1 MPRAGAIN
9 PTGGHG
15 ATKSRSADHPN
26 SGSESA
32 SPQRSLNP
40 TVLAYAMGPLALV
53 VILLLMH
60 FGDVARES
68 AWLWVAVFIVVP
80 MISVLGNHIYDRK
93 PSEAR
98 LHVRVASGAL
108 AVTIVIYLSGW
119 GPVLA
124 GAFAFLALENI
135 AHGGSRVWRITA
147 LWSLVG
153 IAVGQ
158 VAIGAGWAPSE
169 LRTSQANA
177 LALMGAFILVFII
190 RMAGMAMEKKEDAE
204 TSTRLSEDRFRS
216 LIQNSSDATLVI
228 SDEGLI
234 TYASPAV
241 TPLLGFEPDDLLDRR
256 ATDYVHPDER
266 DRVMDRLGSQLQI
279 SPESLPLQFRMEHKD
294 GTWRDVEAVVA
305 NQCDRPSVG
314 GYVAN
319 VRDITERKEFEALL
333 AHRALHDPLTGLA
346 NRQLILDRAEQM
358 LARSRRTFDP
368 PSAYFIDLDNFKD
381 ANDSLGHEAGDKILQ
396 AVADRFAPLAAHLRH
411 ARSSGW
417 RRVRDPDRWWATGAS
432 AHGGGR
438 ACPRGPAYPVPRRR
452 FRRSARHGD
461 GECRD
466 CHRDSVLGSRA
477 PPRRRH
483 CAVSGQGIRAGS
495 LRPLRDGHAVSRA
508 PPPRAQIGPRL
519 GPGQR

>member
-26 SGSESA
+26 SGSELA

-177 LALMGAFILVFII
+177 LALMGAFVLVFII
-190 RMAGMAMEKKEDAE
+190 RMAGAAMEKKEDAE

-228 SDEGLI
+228 SDEAALHLCEPRL
-234 TYASPAV
+234 SPSYWDSSRTIFSV
-241 TPLLGFEPDDLLDRR
+241 GGPPTTSTPTSGTECWTDWDHSSRSLPD
-256 ATDYVHPDER
+256 P
-266 DRVMDRLGSQLQI
+266 
-279 SPESLPLQFRMEHKD
+279 LPLQFRMERKD

-305 NQCDRPSVG
+305 NQRRPAFSWRLRG
-314 GYVAN
+314 QRAGH
-319 VRDITERKEFEALL
+319 
-333 AHRALHDPLTGLA
+333 HRAQGIRGPAGPPGAPRPADRSGQSTADP
-346 NRQLILDRAEQM
+346 
-358 LARSRRTFDP
+358 RSRRTDAGTV
-368 PSAYFIDLDNFKD
+368 SADL
-381 ANDSLGHEAGDKILQ
+381 
-396 AVADRFAPLAAHLRH
+396 
-411 ARSSGW
+411 
-417 RRVRDPDRWWATGAS
+417 
-432 AHGGGR
+432 
-438 ACPRGPAYPVPRRR
+438 
-452 FRRSARHGD
+452 
-461 GECRD
+461 
-466 CHRDSVLGSRA
+466 
-477 PPRRRH
+477 
-483 CAVSGQGIRAGS
+483 
-495 LRPLRDGHAVSRA
+495 
-508 PPPRAQIGPRL
+508 
-519 GPGQR
+519 